1 MAAKWNMYINS
12 NTVLPLYNNYLIIDF
27 INLKDYL
34 ILTRGR
40 NTFSNNNGVTGL
52 NNSSKT
58 AALYGSLH
66 FWK

>member
-1 MAAKWNMYINS
+1 MAAKWNMYKNS

-40 NTFSNNNGVTGL
+40 NTFDR
-52 NNSSKT
+52 
-58 AALYGSLH
+58 
-66 FWK
+66 